1 MSTIH
6 PSTVLT
12 SASDSPFEEAHM
24 AAASFLARYSGRTLE
39 TYRYDLRN
47 YFEWCSGVGLAV
59 LEAQRPHIELWRAAS
74 EERGLAA
81 STIDRRLS
89 TICGFYRF
97 AHIDGRIGANP
108 AQYVRR
114 PKVYPSVGRG
124 LDRGELGTF
133 LFTAERY
140 DHDHAAPAALLG
152 LNGLRVSEAC
162 ATDVED
168 LGFDRGHRTLRIIGK
183 GNKPAVIP
191 LVPRVARTIDR
202 AVGDRSEGANPASTR
217 RTAPRSSYRAPL
229 DPLHRQEGGARAC
242 PSPHAP
248 CRLHHGGPRRRR
260 PLAGRAARR
269 SPRRSE
275 NHHDL

>member
-1 MSTIH
+1 MTMSTFS
-6 PSTVLT
+6 PSTVLVST
-12 SASDSPFEEAHM
+12 NDSPFEQAHM
-24 AAASFLARYSGRTLE
+24 AQRHSWPVTAGGRSRPTATTCVATSSGAQ
-39 TYRYDLRN
+39 
-47 YFEWCSGVGLAV
+47 SVGLEV

-97 AHIDGRIGANP
+97 AHIDGRIGGNP

-114 PKVYPSVGRG
+114 PKVYPSEGRG

-140 DHDHAAPAALLG
+140 DHDHAALAALLG

-168 LGFDRGHRTLRIIGK
+168 LGFGPWPPNPAHHRQGQQA
-183 GNKPAVIP
+183 GGDPARSP
-191 LVPRVARTIDR
+191 GCPD
-202 AVGDRSEGANPASTR
+202 DRSGGRGAFRGADIAPTR
-217 RTAPRSSYRAPL
+217 RTAS
-229 DPLHRQEGGARAC
+229 
-242 PSPHAP
+242 
-248 CRLHHGGPRRRR
+248 
-260 PLAGRAARR
+260 
-269 SPRRSE
+269 
-275 NHHDL
+275 